1 MVVEASDKEKLD
13 EVDMILAAEDGQIKR
28 SRDPKMCHHNARQ
41 KCAHCL
47 PIDPYDEDYLK
58 SKDIKHMSFHA
69 HVRKL
74 TSGHGKG
81 SQVKRPLENIRCAI
95 NLNCPAHKPYPK
107 GVCTKCKPPMMTL
120 NRQKYRHVDNIFFEN
135 QDLVNDFLNF
145 WRTTGNQRIGYL
157 IGKYQPFADVPLG
170 IKATVAAIYEPPQ
183 TSSPDGVEL
192 LEDPNE
198 KDAFFLSAEE
208 CITAG
213 YLQSKNP
220 NITEYC
226 SDRHFGSKFVTVV
239 ASGDEQEQV
248 NFHGYQVSNQCT
260 ALVEAQLL
268 CPTNHPELAYIR
280 DKPLNET
287 QYLTDVQYTAKT
299 RVMFGK
305 ELITEKNQ
313 YGAEVLKDGRPL
325 PVEFLLVLCNGDRLK
340 RVPID
345 LLGERVVGARI
356 GICYA
361 MREWLN
367 ELYRIITMFDLLYGS
382 GICIQSRL
390 IAIFKVDV
398 PTGMPKEPQYTFSPP
413 RTARF
418 AIENRDTMG
427 EIQGGANLSAYC
439 AEYTLNEFL
448 EQATNFHFLLYL
460 MTNHLVQFSEVEMQK
475 LCFAVSTQ
483 DREIAIEWARETL
496 NWQQL
501 VALCHEQGHSHAS
514 AAASTWSCKHCTF
527 ENTEQRPDCSMCGLP
542 ANA

>member
-120 NRQKYRHVDNIFFEN
+120 NRQ
-135 QDLVNDFLNF
+135 
-145 WRTTGNQRIGYL
+145 
-157 IGKYQPFADVPLG
+157 
-170 IKATVAAIYEPPQ
+170 
-183 TSSPDGVEL
+183 
-192 LEDPNE
+192 
-198 KDAFFLSAEE
+198 DAFFLSAEE

-248 NFHGYQVSNQCT
+248 NFHGYQ
-260 ALVEAQLL
+260 
-268 CPTNHPELAYIR
+268 
-280 DKPLNET
+280 
-287 QYLTDVQYTAKT
+287 
-299 RVMFGK
+299 
-305 ELITEKNQ
+305 EKNQ

-325 PVEFLLVLCNGDRLK
+325 PVEFLL
-340 RVPID
+340 
-345 LLGERVVGARI
+345 
-356 GICYA
+356 
-361 MREWLN
+361 
-367 ELYRIITMFDLLYGS
+367 
-382 GICIQSRL
+382 
-390 IAIFKVDV
+390 VDV

>member
-1 MVVEASDKEKLD
+1 MRVVFLQEMVIEASDKEKLD

-81 SQVKRPLENIRCAI
+81 SQVKRPLENIRCAINLNCPAHKPYPKGVCTKCKPPMMTLNRQVRLCFCSDGRCAI

-287 QYLTDVQYTAKT
+287 QYLTDVQYTASII
-299 RVMFGK
+299 
-305 ELITEKNQ
+305 ELYHEKNQ

-325 PVEFLLVLCNGDRLK
+325 PVEFLL
-340 RVPID
+340 
-345 LLGERVVGARI
+345 
-356 GICYA
+356 
-361 MREWLN
+361 
-367 ELYRIITMFDLLYGS
+367 
-382 GICIQSRL
+382 
-390 IAIFKVDV
+390 VDV

-427 EIQGGANLSAYC
+427 EIQGGVNLSAYC

-475 LCFAVSTQ
+475 LCFSVSTQ
-483 DREIAIEWARETL
+483 DREMAIEWARETL

>member
-1 MVVEASDKEKLD
+1 MLFSRKMVVEASDKEKLD

-248 NFHGYQVSNQCT
+248 NFHGYQ
-260 ALVEAQLL
+260 
-268 CPTNHPELAYIR
+268 
-280 DKPLNET
+280 
-287 QYLTDVQYTAKT
+287 
-299 RVMFGK
+299 
-305 ELITEKNQ
+305 EKNQ

>member
-1 MVVEASDKEKLD
+1 MVIEASDKEKLD

-183 TSSPDGVEL
+183 TSSLDGVEL

-226 SDRHFGSKFVTVV
+226 SDRYFGSKFVTVV

-248 NFHGYQVSNQCT
+248 NFHGYQ
-260 ALVEAQLL
+260 
-268 CPTNHPELAYIR
+268 
-280 DKPLNET
+280 
-287 QYLTDVQYTAKT
+287 
-299 RVMFGK
+299 
-305 ELITEKNQ
+305 EKNQ

-325 PVEFLLVLCNGDRLK
+325 PVEFLL
-340 RVPID
+340 
-345 LLGERVVGARI
+345 
-356 GICYA
+356 
-361 MREWLN
+361 
-367 ELYRIITMFDLLYGS
+367 
-382 GICIQSRL
+382 
-390 IAIFKVDV
+390 VDV

-427 EIQGGANLSAYC
+427 EIQGGTNLSAYC

>member
-1 MVVEASDKEKLD
+1 MVLEANDKDRLD
-13 EVDMILAAEDGQIKR
+13 EVDSILAAEDGQIKR

-47 PIDPYDEDYLK
+47 PIDPYDEEYLK

-81 SQVKRPLENIRCAI
+81 STLKRPLENIRATI
-95 NLNCPAHKPYPK
+95 DLTCPAHKPYPK

-157 IGKYQPFADVPLG
+157 IGKYQPFSDVPLG

-183 TSSPDGVEL
+183 NCTPDSVEL
-192 LEDPNE
+192 LEDSNE
-198 KDAFFLSAEE
+198 NAVNQLCNWLGLRRVGWIFTDLWSADRVKGTVHCTRHKDAFFLSAEE

-213 YLQSKNP
+213 FLQSMHP
-220 NITEYC
+220 NVTEYC
-226 SDRHFGSKFVTVV
+226 SDRYFGSKFVTVV

-280 DKPLNET
+280 EKPLSDT
-287 QYLTDVQYTAKT
+287 HYITDVQY
-299 RVMFGK
+299 
-305 ELITEKNQ
+305 TEKNQ
-313 YGAEVLKDGRPL
+313 YGAEVLKNGRPL
-325 PVEFLLVLCNGDRLK
+325 P
-340 RVPID
+340 
-345 LLGERVVGARI
+345 
-356 GICYA
+356 
-361 MREWLN
+361 
-367 ELYRIITMFDLLYGS
+367 
-382 GICIQSRL
+382 
-390 IAIFKVDV
+390 VDV
-398 PTGMPKEPQYTFSPP
+398 PTGMPKEPQYTFPP
-413 RTARF
+413 PPTTRF
-418 AIENRDTMG
+418 AIENRETMG
-427 EIQGGANLSAYC
+427 ETQGGENMTAYC
-439 AEYTLNEFL
+439 AQFTQNQSL

-460 MTNHLVQFSEVEMQK
+460 ITNHLVQFSETEIQR

-483 DREIAIEWARETL
+483 DRQAAIEWTLETA

-501 VALCHEQGHSHAS
+501 VALCLEQGQSHAS
-514 AAASTWSCKHCTF
+514 AAGTKWSCKHCTF
-527 ENTEQRPDCSMCGLP
+527 ENTELRADCSMCGLP
-542 ANA
+542 PNE

>member
-1 MVVEASDKEKLD
+1 MVLEANDKDRLD
-13 EVDMILAAEDGQIKR
+13 EVDSILAAEDGQIKR

-47 PIDPYDEDYLK
+47 PIDPYDEEYLK

-81 SQVKRPLENIRCAI
+81 STLKRPLENIRATI
-95 NLNCPAHKPYPK
+95 DLTCPAHKPYPK

-157 IGKYQPFADVPLG
+157 IGKYQPFSDVPLG

-183 TSSPDGVEL
+183 NCTPDSVEL
-192 LEDPNE
+192 LEVPNE
-198 KDAFFLSAEE
+198 NAVNQLCNWLGLRRVGWIFTDLWSADRVKGTVHCTRHKDAFFLSAEE

-213 YLQSKNP
+213 FLQSIHP
-220 NITEYC
+220 NVTEYC
-226 SDRHFGSKFVTVV
+226 SDRYFGSKFVTVV

-280 DKPLNET
+280 EKPLSDT
-287 QYLTDVQYTAKT
+287 HYITDVQY
-299 RVMFGK
+299 
-305 ELITEKNQ
+305 TEKNQ
-313 YGAEVLKDGRPL
+313 YGAEVLKNGRPL
-325 PVEFLLVLCNGDRLK
+325 PVEFLL
-340 RVPID
+340 
-345 LLGERVVGARI
+345 
-356 GICYA
+356 
-361 MREWLN
+361 
-367 ELYRIITMFDLLYGS
+367 
-382 GICIQSRL
+382 
-390 IAIFKVDV
+390 VDV
-398 PTGMPKEPQYTFSPP
+398 PTGMPKEPQYTFPP
-413 RTARF
+413 PPTTRF
-418 AIENRDTMG
+418 AIENRETMG
-427 EIQGGANLSAYC
+427 ETQGGENMTAYC
-439 AEYTLNEFL
+439 AQFTQNQFL

-460 MTNHLVQFSEVEMQK
+460 ITNHLVQFSEAEIQR
-475 LCFAVSTQ
+475 LCLAVSTQ
-483 DREIAIEWARETL
+483 DRQAAIEWARETA

-501 VALCHEQGHSHAS
+501 VALCLEQGQSHAS
-514 AAASTWSCKHCTF
+514 AAGTKWSCKHCTF
-527 ENTEQRPDCSMCGLP
+527 ENTELRPDCSMCGLP
-542 ANA
+542 AN

>member
-1 MVVEASDKEKLD
+1 MIPDGHRRDIPRGMVVEANDKEKVD
-13 EVDMILAAEDGQIKR
+13 EVDLILAAEDGQIKR
-28 SRDPKMCHHNARQ
+28 DRDPKMCHHNAKQ

-47 PIDPYDEDYLK
+47 PVDPYDEEYLK

-69 HVRKL
+69 YVRKL

-81 SQVKRPLENIRCAI
+81 SQVKRPLENIRCTI
-95 NLNCPAHKPYPK
+95 NLHCPAHKPYPK

-145 WRTTGNQRIGYL
+145 WRTTGNQRVGYL
-157 IGKYQPFADVPLG
+157 IGKYQPFTEVPLG

-198 KDAFFLSAEE
+198 DAVDQLCSWLGLRRVGWIFTDLWSADRVKGTVHCTRHKDAFFLSAEE

-213 YLQSKNP
+213 YLQSKHP
-220 NITEYC
+220 NVTDYC
-226 SDRHFGSKFVTVV
+226 SERYFGSKFVTVV

-280 DKPLNET
+280 DKPLAET
-287 QYLTDVQYTAKT
+287 QYLTDVQY
-299 RVMFGK
+299 
-305 ELITEKNQ
+305 TEKNQ

-325 PVEFLLVLCNGDRLK
+325 PVEFLLVSVTK
-340 RVPID
+340 
-345 LLGERVVGARI
+345 
-356 GICYA
+356 Y
-361 MREWLN
+361 
-367 ELYRIITMFDLLYGS
+367 
-382 GICIQSRL
+382 
-390 IAIFKVDV
+390 
-398 PTGMPKEPQYTFSPP
+398 PQYTFSPHKSSV
-413 RTARF
+413 RF

-427 EIQGGANLSAYC
+427 ETQGGANLSAYC
-439 AEYTLNEFL
+439 AEYSLNDFL

-475 LCFAVSTQ
+475 LCFAVCTQ
-483 DREIAIEWARETL
+483 SREMAIEWASETL

-514 AAASTWSCKHCTF
+514 AAAPTWSCKHCTF

-542 ANA
+542 ANT